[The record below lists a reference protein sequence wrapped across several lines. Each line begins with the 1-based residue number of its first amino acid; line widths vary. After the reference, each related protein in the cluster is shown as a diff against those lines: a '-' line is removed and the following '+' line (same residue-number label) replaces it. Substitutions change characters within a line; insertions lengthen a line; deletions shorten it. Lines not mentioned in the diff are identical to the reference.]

1 MAVTGEELG
10 LPGGVSADDHTS
22 DDIMENDDGQSILS
36 YNTPNSKLEKTVD
49 VPPWETDSNA
59 EKKTVTKTIKK
70 KLSNDNPLEQL
81 MQSFNHTGT

>member
-1 MAVTGEELG
+1 
-10 LPGGVSADDHTS
+10 
-22 DDIMENDDGQSILS
+22 MENDDGQSILS

-70 KLSNDNPLEQL
+70 KFTTNGKSK
-81 MQSFNHTGT
+81 S